1 MISVLCIQGIRER
14 RTHSKLFIQL
24 NGGTISINSKDDGIN
39 AAQKSSAYRAKAEIN
54 GGDITV
60 VMASGDTD
68 AIDSNGDLIINGG
81 TIIVN
86 GQQINY
92 IPNQMMGGGR
102 GGMGGWSR
110 RG

>member
-24 NGGTISINSKDDGIN
+24 NGGTIIMTGSSSFDYDG
-39 AAQKSSAYRAKAEIN
+39 SAEY
-54 GGDITV
+54 
-60 VMASGDTD
+60 
-68 AIDSNGDLIINGG
+68 NGG

-102 GGMGGWSR
+102 GGMGGWGR